1 MLWLNFSNLKMES
14 GDGQQGRSGG
24 SLRRSPLDVLMN
36 QIRRKRSATDR
47 KPLARFLSW
56 SSDRTGIS
64 EDAETEGREERGQS
78 SGVSEG
84 TEKERDVGWGRVCV
98 FLQRLGK
105 KVDSRSLSLA
115 HCDLT
120 ATDLLELGTLLQF
133 LPQLEE
139 LDLSWNEL
147 IGGCLRALTAHLQLV
162 GGVRVLRLCSC
173 RLTTD
178 DITALGEV
186 LGCLPRLE
194 ILDLSWNSSIGGGA
208 LQSLFGNL
216 QPSLRELHLV
226 ACQLIATDAAALGG
240 LVSALPSLGVL
251 DVSCNPQLSQD
262 GGDGFMELAS
272 SLSHANP
279 LTALRLQACGLTED
293 GLDAL
298 SASLHCLPSL
308 RELDL
313 SCNKSI
319 SGGLSRLTLH
329 LAHLTHLESLDLHLC
344 CLTHADLEALIQV
357 LPSLTALT
365 ELDISSNKETGG
377 VVHSLVSALPLMKM
391 RRFPLNSCSLNEES
405 FTAFGTLILQLQ
417 KCNVSLVSQI
427 ISVLALAVPYLH
439 SVDVSWS
446 KVVGGRLALLL
457 DALQPSVILE
467 LRLSSCELT
476 SDDLCHLTAVCR
488 RGCLS
493 SLRVLD
499 LSYNGSAGDE
509 GWSAIFG
516 AGGLGSLEEL
526 DLSLRPL
533 TSAPCSA
540 WLSTLLCALPRLPA
554 LTRLALQRWTMSSQE
569 RKQLDHSLRKRS
581 VLLEWDAPGSDVMSS
596 FKGTNQESPEGSQP
610 EE

>member
-1 MLWLNFSNLKMES
+1 MES

-47 KPLARFLSW
+47 KPLGRFLSW

-64 EDAETEGREERGQS
+64 EDAEMEGREERGQS

-84 TEKERDVGWGRVCV
+84 TESGRDVGWGRVCV

-105 KVDSRSLSLA
+105 KADSRSLSLA

-139 LDLSWNEL
+139 LDVSWNEL
-147 IGGCLRALTAHLQLV
+147 IGGCLRALTAHLQHV

-173 RLTTD
+173 RLTAD

-186 LGCLPRLE
+186 VDCLPRLE

-208 LQSLFGNL
+208 LQSLLGNP

-226 ACQLIATDAAALGG
+226 ACQLTAADAAALGG
-240 LVSALPSLGVL
+240 LVSALPSLSVL

-262 GGDGFMELAS
+262 GDNNGFMELAS
-272 SLSHANP
+272 SLSHANS
-279 LTALRLQACGLTED
+279 LTTLRLQACGLTSDSLE
-293 GLDAL
+293 AL
-298 SASLHCLPSL
+298 SASLHVLPSV

-329 LAHLTHLESLDLHLC
+329 LGHLTHLESLDLHLC
-344 CLTHADLEALIQV
+344 CLTHSDLEALIQV

-365 ELDISSNKETGG
+365 ELDVSSNKGAGG
-377 VVHSLVSALPLMKM
+377 VVHPIVSALPLMKM
-391 RRFPLNSCSLNEES
+391 KRFPLNSCSLNEES
-405 FTAFGTLILQLQ
+405 YTAF
-417 KCNVSLVSQI
+417 
-427 ISVLALAVPYLH
+427 ALAVPYLH
-439 SVDVSWS
+439 TVDVSWS

-457 DALQPSVILE
+457 NALQPSVILE

-476 SDDLCHLTAVCR
+476 SDDLCHLAAVCR
-488 RGCLS
+488 RGVLS

-509 GWSAIFG
+509 GWSALFA

-526 DLSLRPL
+526 DLSLRPS

-540 WLSTLLCALPRLPA
+540 WLSALLCALPRLPA

-581 VLLEWDAPGSDVMSS
+581 ILLEWDAPGGDVMSS
-596 FKGTNQESPEGSQP
+596 FKETNQESPEGSQP